1 MERRINWIDS
11 LKFIG
16 IFYIYL
22 GHLGGSAGNLYPF
35 VFSFHVPLFFFISGC
50 FASTRTRTSFRQF
63 TIDKFKQLMIP
74 YFVYSLLSIVVYL
87 LCIPATDSFGVVA
100 SLALKA
106 LLGVRNETPY
116 GPSLWFLPCIFVT
129 ALIFRAAC
137 TITTNRAGLACIFVG
152 LYLASLFALDSPPA
166 QTPRMW
172 LNVDSAMYYG
182 LFYFLGWLSFGWIKH
197 LDLRLHMNNPSGLLL
212 IGCTGAVVLMTFL
225 KGINYP
231 YSALGW
237 DLANPVRHIFNL
249 PLILALIVFHFF
261 VAYSLAGLRYATALG
276 KETLTLCGLE
286 TITRTVLI
294 SSITTAGLTLSINN
308 AFSAIIFTVV
318 TLSFSLY
325 VVIPVKNT
333 IVKHYANE
341 ARRREVDEMQPVMEP
356 ALSGLAT
363 EEPLAARALG
373 LPPRTE

>member
-1 MERRINWIDS
+1 MDNRINWIDS

-50 FASTRTRTSFRQF
+50 FASTRIRSSFGQF
-63 TIDKFKQLMIP
+63 VMEKFKQLMIP

-87 LCIPATDSFGVVA
+87 LCIPETDSFRVVA
-100 SLALKA
+100 SLVLKA
-106 LLGVRNETPY
+106 LLGVRNDTPY

-137 TITTNRAGLACIFVG
+137 IITTGRLGLACVFIG
-152 LYLASLFALDSPPA
+152 LYLASLFAMGAPPA
-166 QTPRMW
+166 QAPRMW
-172 LNVDSAMYYG
+172 LNADSALYYG
-182 LFYFLGWLSFGWIKH
+182 LFYFLGWLTFGWIKQ
-197 LDLRLHMNNPSGLLL
+197 LDLLLHLRNLRGLILF
-212 IGCTGAVVLMTFL
+212 GGTGVVVIVTFL

-231 YSALGW
+231 YAALGL
-237 DLANPVRHIFNL
+237 DLANPARHIFNL

-261 VAYSLAGLRYATALG
+261 AAYALAGLQYATALG

-294 SSITTAGLTLSINN
+294 SLITTAGLTLSINN
-308 AFSAIIFTVV
+308 AFSAIIFTLV

-325 VVIPVKNT
+325 VVIPVKDS
-333 IVKHYANE
+333 IVKYYTRERGDMPAKVTEPRLAE
-341 ARRREVDEMQPVMEP
+341 AP
-356 ALSGLAT
+356 AEKNRLLQ
-363 EEPLAARALG
+363 ERKIKP
-373 LPPRTE
+373 

>member
-1 MERRINWIDS
+1 MEDRIKWIDA
-11 LKFIG
+11 LKFVG

-50 FASTRTRTSFRQF
+50 FASTRARTSLRQF
-63 TIDKFKQLMIP
+63 TIDKFKQLMVP

-87 LCIPATDSFGVVA
+87 LCIPATDSFSVVA
-100 SLALKA
+100 SLL
-106 LLGVRNETPY
+106 LNMVLGVRNETPY

-137 TITTNRAGLACIFVG
+137 TITTARAGLACIFVG
-152 LYLASLFALDSPPA
+152 LYLASLFALDEPPA
-166 QTPRMW
+166 QSPRMW
-172 LNVDSAMYYG
+172 LNVDSALYYG
-182 LFYFLGWLSFGWIKH
+182 LFYFMGWLSFGWVKQ

-212 IGCTGAVVLMTFL
+212 AGCTAAIVLMTFL

-237 DLANPVRHIFNL
+237 DPASPARHIFNL
-249 PLILALIVFHFF
+249 PLILGLIIFHFF
-261 VAYSLAGLRYATALG
+261 VAYSLTGLRYATALG

-294 SSITTAGLTLSINN
+294 SSITTLGLTLSINN
-308 AFSAIIFTVV
+308 AFSAIIFTVA
-318 TLSFSLY
+318 TLLFSLY
-325 VVIPVKNT
+325 VVIPFKNA
-333 IVKHYANE
+333 IVKHYANQ
-341 ARRREVDEMQPVMEP
+341 RSPREVAGMQPE
-356 ALSGLAT
+356 LSGLTA
-363 EEPLAARALG
+363 EGPPAASAPG
-373 LPPRTE
+373 LTPPRSK